1 VIIGE
6 GGKRWKSTKARRMA
20 LLINICIIIHR
31 VRANESGNYI
41 HRENR

>member
-6 GGKRWKSTKARRMA
+6 AMIIWKSTNARRMA
-20 LLINICIIIHR
+20 LLINVCTIFYDI
-31 VRANESGNYI
+31 RANASENYI